1 VIPGQTVDHRLGLRR
16 PFQISVLADDANC
29 DYPHELTEAMIDAF
43 ALIRQATVRAAEVTS

>member
-29 DYPHELTEAMIDAF
+29 DDPHELTEAMIDAF